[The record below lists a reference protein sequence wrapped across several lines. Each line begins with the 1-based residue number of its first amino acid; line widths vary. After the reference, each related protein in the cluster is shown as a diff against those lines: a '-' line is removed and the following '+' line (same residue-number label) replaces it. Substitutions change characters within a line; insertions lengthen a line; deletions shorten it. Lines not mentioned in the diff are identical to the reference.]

1 MHSLPTSRRYLVLLE
16 AFWLLIVKGD
26 LQRGEFR
33 WGVTKG
39 VRRSL
44 VLSCFRS
51 GERCGQKVHDE
62 QHVYGPRAHHE
73 KDFAW
78 ILTGAC
84 TRGRWGVWYGLGK
97 SWLV

>member
-1 MHSLPTSRRYLVLLE
+1 
-16 AFWLLIVKGD
+16 
-26 LQRGEFR
+26 
-33 WGVTKG
+33 
-39 VRRSL
+39 
-44 VLSCFRS
+44 
-51 GERCGQKVHDE
+51 
-62 QHVYGPRAHHE
+62 VYGPRAHHE